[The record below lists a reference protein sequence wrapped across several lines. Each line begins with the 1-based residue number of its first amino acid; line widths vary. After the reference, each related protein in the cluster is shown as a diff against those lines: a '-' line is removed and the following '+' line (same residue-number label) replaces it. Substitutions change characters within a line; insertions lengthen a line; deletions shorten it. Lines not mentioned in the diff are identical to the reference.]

1 MWIHYIGGTGKG
13 DKLVAVAI
21 GISPDPD
28 EQLAAL
34 RDASPFSLRLLGIEE
49 GDRERLEAVQAT
61 FLRFRL
67 QGPWYR
73 ASEDLEAYIAALTP
87 VERATKV
94 RRISLDL
101 PPEEFRDLERLV
113 GVLGVKTKARLLRR
127 ALRLYSKL
135 GHLKAQGWT
144 IQAIKSGQLV
154 QFPDLD
160 ADPD

>member
-1 MWIHYIGGTGKG
+1 MWLYYIGGFGKG

-21 GISPDPD
+21 GVSPDPE
-28 EQLAAL
+28 EQLALL
-34 RDASPFSLRLLGIEE
+34 REASPFSLRLLGLEE
-49 GDRERLEAVQAT
+49 GDRERLAAVQTT
-61 FLRFRL
+61 FHRLKL

-73 ASEDLEAYIAALTP
+73 VSEDLEAHIAALKP
-87 VERATKV
+87 IERTAKV
-94 RRISLDL
+94 RRVSLDL
-101 PPEEFRDLERLV
+101 LPEEFRDVERLV
-113 GVLGVKTKARLLRR
+113 DLLGVKTKARLLRR

-144 IQAIKSGQLV
+144 VQAIKSGQLV